1 MQGACSRTF
10 WALGGAQR
18 GAGPTSSEQ
27 YDSPPLTSVLV
38 VWRISLRSS
47 CFSQSRPCFHIRPRE
62 SLLSVVRYNGGP
74 GRRPT
79 RRGPGSAR
87 AHCRRQGASVEP
99 PPPRVTLLLRA
110 AEGSPETGVGATVRA
125 AGPAAHNMQG
135 FMDLNTGGYGSH
147 FSFTPPPGARRT
159 PEMTHTTGNRH
170 GSWLTRRT
178 STSPGG

>member
-1 MQGACSRTF
+1 MHVPGPSGHWEGHRE
-10 WALGGAQR
+10 AQAPHLR
-18 GAGPTSSEQ
+18 SSMT
-27 YDSPPLTSVLV
+27 PPLTSVLV
-38 VWRISLRSS
+38 VWRISLQSS
-47 CFSQSRPCFHIRPRE
+47 CFSQSRPRFHIRPCE
-62 SLLSVVRYNGGP
+62 SLLSVVRYNGVP

-110 AEGSPETGVGATVRA
+110 AVVGATVRA

-135 FMDLNTGGYGSH
+135 FMDLNTGGYGSD
-147 FSFTPPPGARRT
+147 FSFTPPPGAQMT
-159 PEMTHTTGNRH
+159 PEMTHATGNRH